1 MKMKSKESWKR
12 IAACLLT
19 GVLLIGAAGCG
30 SGAEEKKTGQD
41 GQKDTTESSAQEEG
55 GQETVKGRY
64 MEQLKTTPEGVS
76 EIDSMVRLTDGSIA
90 FIDVASGNLMVSG
103 DNGDSWETRELAEL
117 AEKTGIEEIEI
128 TSHAV
133 APDGGVFFSY
143 VDWS

>member
-103 DNGDSWETRELAEL
+103 T
-117 AEKTGIEEIEI
+117 TEIPGRQG
-128 TSHAV
+128 SLLNLQRK
-133 APDGGVFFSY
+133 PG
-143 VDWS
+143 